1 MVHSVLVLS
10 LLFVAFHSSTA
21 TSRQWSSWNS
31 WSNNKGGSY
40 KHRCD
45 AYADIVFG
53 YDDSGSIG
61 STANF
66 NNMKTF
72 MKDVVGSFSN
82 IGISGTQFG
91 ALCFAQSV
99 KNHFHLNAHT
109 SCDAIQNAIMNF
121 GVRKGSAT
129 AIGKAL
135 QYMRTQSFA
144 NGNRNIPPRVSP
156 AKIAIILTDGQ
167 NNNGPDPVAQ
177 AALLK
182 AQGVIIIAV
191 GIGNSVS
198 VSQLEAIAS
207 NKQYVFNPPSF
218 TALRALAVQIS
229 RLTCRVCRAGPVG
242 PTGERGPPGHRG
254 PAGPP
259 GPRGPPGPKGMVGD
273 QGPTGPQ
280 GPEGHMGSPGLRGPP
295 GDKGAKGAPGKDG
308 KDGAP
313 GGPGQP
319 GGKGATGDPGKDGED
334 GEPGDPGRNG
344 IKGPPGVPGA
354 KGQPGH
360 PGNRGPRGPEGP
372 AGPAG
377 RNGTPGSQ
385 GSPGPKGPRGDKGDR
400 GPIGPQP
407 PPPPPGPPGPKGKK
421 GEQGKPGFKGQIT
434 IIIEK
439 GGQYRPVKGLNGYYK
454 GVISADLDAAIIA
467 AVNKG
472 YKPPP
477 PKY

>member
-1 MVHSVLVLS
+1 
-10 LLFVAFHSSTA
+10 
-21 TSRQWSSWNS
+21 
-31 WSNNKGGSY
+31 
-40 KHRCD
+40 
-45 AYADIVFG
+45 
-53 YDDSGSIG
+53 
-61 STANF
+61 
-66 NNMKTF
+66 MKTF

-167 NNNGPDPVAQ
+167 NNNGPDPVVQ

-259 GPRGPPGPKGMVGD
+259 GPRGPPGPKG
-273 QGPTGPQ
+273 P
-280 GPEGHMGSPGLRGPP
+280 
-295 GDKGAKGAPGKDG
+295 KGEPGKDG
-308 KDGAP
+308 KDGTP

-334 GEPGDPGRNG
+334 GEPGDPGRPG
-344 IKGPPGVPGA
+344 QKGAPGERGA

-360 PGNRGPRGPEGP
+360 PGNRGKRGPEGP

-377 RNGTPGSQ
+377 TNGNPGAQ
-385 GSPGPKGPRGDKGDR
+385 GPPGPKGPRGDKGDR
-400 GPIGPQP
+400 GDIGPRP
-407 PPPPPGPPGPKGKK
+407 PPPPPGPPGPKGPK
-421 GEQGKPGFKGQIT
+421 GPQGKPGFKGQIT
-434 IIIEK
+434 IVIEK

-454 GVISADLDAAIIA
+454 GVISADLDAAIRA